1 MAALLGATEVG
12 IKDNTEDTTVPDD
25 PKARLMYY
33 LECVCSVL
41 NLDDDPDINRLRKF
55 QRYVS
60 SRNIATDIFSYR
72 TFFAKFAGEILKI
85 KIIRHQCCKLI
96 PIPLA
101 S

>member
-60 SRNIATDIFSYR
+60 SRNIATVIFS
-72 TFFAKFAGEILKI
+72 
-85 KIIRHQCCKLI
+85 
-96 PIPLA
+96 
-101 S
+101 